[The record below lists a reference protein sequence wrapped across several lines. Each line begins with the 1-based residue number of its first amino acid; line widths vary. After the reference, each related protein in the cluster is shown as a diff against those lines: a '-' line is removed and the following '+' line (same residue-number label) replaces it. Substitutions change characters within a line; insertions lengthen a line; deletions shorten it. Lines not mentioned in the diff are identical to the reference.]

1 MNKIKLEFNSDFNTV
16 CEIKDAAQILRAML
30 IKREQMP
37 QIQTS
42 HYPEP
47 DDAIRFVEAF
57 DILTQGVKAA

>member
-1 MNKIKLEFNSDFNTV
+1 MSKIKLEFSTDYNTV
-16 CEIKDAAQILRAML
+16 REVKYAAQILRDLL

-57 DILTQGVKAA
+57 DSLTQNFGV